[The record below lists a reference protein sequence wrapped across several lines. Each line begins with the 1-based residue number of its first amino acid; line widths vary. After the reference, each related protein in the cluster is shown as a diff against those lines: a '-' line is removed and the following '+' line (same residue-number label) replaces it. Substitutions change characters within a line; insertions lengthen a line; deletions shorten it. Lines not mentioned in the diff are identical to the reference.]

1 MVAVGRSS
9 GGVRAPFATARALSA
24 ALGDS
29 LSLVADWPDQDVSL
43 LVRERV
49 TEPGSARCD
58 GLRFWSRR
66 KTVKST
72 GGDLVAHSPASRG
85 DEGFPSIDTTR
96 AHTARVWNY
105 WLGGKNYYPVDQ
117 EVGEQVCAVLPDIVD
132 AARAQRGF
140 LIRAVRYL
148 AGEVGIRQFLDI
160 GTGLPTANNTHEVAQ
175 ATAPECRIVYADNDP
190 LIIVHARALLTS
202 TPEGVTDYIYADLR
216 DPDKILQET
225 ARTLDFTRPIALMLL
240 GIMEHIVDT
249 GKAYTI
255 VNQLMDALPSG
266 SYLALCDPTTE
277 VRPEVMR
284 EAVRQWNKSAM
295 PPVKARSRQELLRF
309 FDGLELLEPGV
320 VPASLWRSDASI
332 IGTPVEVFNF
342 SGVGRKP

>member
-1 MVAVGRSS
+1 MKRGKSM
-9 GGVRAPFATARALSA
+9 GGVF
-24 ALGDS
+24 
-29 LSLVADWPDQDVSL
+29 VADYASY
-43 LVRERV
+43 
-49 TEPGSARCD
+49 GD
-58 GLRFWSRR
+58 GGL
-66 KTVKST
+66 
-72 GGDLVAHSPASRG
+72 
-85 DEGFPSIDTTR
+85 PSIDTTQ

-117 EVGEQVCAVLPDIVD
+117 EVGEQISAVLPDIVD

-148 AGEVGIRQFLDI
+148 AGEAGIRQFLDI
-160 GTGLPTANNTHEVAQ
+160 GTGLPTASNTHEVAQ
-175 ATAPECRIVYADNDP
+175 AMAPECRIVYVDNDP

-202 TPEGVTDYIYADLR
+202 APEGVTDYIYADLCE
-216 DPDKILQET
+216 PDNILREA

-249 GKAYTI
+249 DKACAI
-255 VNQLMDALPSG
+255 VKQLMDALPSG

-284 EAVRQWNKSAM
+284 EAVRQWNQSAT

-320 VPASLWRSDASI
+320 VSASLWRPDAST

-342 SGVGRKP
+342 SGIGRKP